1 MGKLATRRL
10 PFGLLNRLLHYF
22 DLDYPYI
29 NVIAAVAFFVGF
41 HALAKRQSDPLGVL
55 ILAFPDSDFRTCN
68 VYGPP
73 GDCCGICLLRIQ
85 RLR

>member
-10 PFGLLNRLLHYF
+10 PFGTLNRLLHYF

-41 HALAKRQSDPLGVL
+41 HALRNANP
-55 ILAFPDSDFRTCN
+55 ILLAS
-68 VYGPP
+68 
-73 GDCCGICLLRIQ
+73 
-85 RLR
+85 